1 LSSIDIFIQVLLNKI
16 RESRESSFER
26 RIFDFGGGG
35 PGGEKVRGVRE
46 GKAAALKAREGCN
59 YKGRW
64 SFA

>member
-1 LSSIDIFIQVLLNKI
+1 VLLNKI